1 MGRERD
7 SGVSVIVPARNVAAV
22 VPAQLEALADQT
34 YTGPMEIIIADNGST
49 DGTRAIIEA
58 WSKRDPRVRLIDASD
73 GRGANVARNAGAHSA
88 TGQLLLFCDAD
99 DVVHPDWVAA
109 MAAAAAA
116 GEVLGGRLDD
126 EPLNDAKVRSWRQVG
141 TQDGLPIF
149 AGFLPFAMTAN
160 MAVHRS
166 VFHDLG
172 GFDES
177 YPHGCDDVDFC
188 WRAQLEGFRLS
199 YVPDAIVFYR
209 LRTRLRSLARQ
220 SYDYG
225 RWTPALYRRFR
236 EHGMPRS
243 GARQGLSAWRA
254 LFRSAP
260 RMWRHRA
267 GRGIWAAMAA
277 RRAGRLVGSARER
290 TLYL

>member
-1 MGRERD
+1 MRRERD
-7 SGVSVIVPARNVAAV
+7 SGVSVV
-22 VPAQLEALADQT
+22 VPALNAAAVIRDQLEALTAQSH
-34 YTGPMEIIIADNGST
+34 TGPMEIIIADNGSA
-49 DGTRAIIEA
+49 DGTRSIVQA
-58 WSKRDPRVRLIDASD
+58 WSKRDPRVRLIDANR

-88 TGQLLLFCDAD
+88 IGQLLLFCDAD

-109 MAAAAAA
+109 MAAAAGV

-126 EPLNDAKVRSWRQVG
+126 ELLNDATVRSWRQVG
-141 TQDGLPIF
+141 AHNRLPIF
-149 AGFLPFAMTAN
+149 ADFLPFAMTAN
-160 MAVHRS
+160 MAVHSS

-209 LRTRLRSLARQ
+209 LRTQLRSLVRQ

-225 RWTPALYRRFR
+225 RWTPALFRRFG

-243 GARQGLSAWRA
+243 GARQGLGAWRA
-254 LFRSAP
+254 LVRSAP
-260 RMWRHRA
+260 RMWRHR
-267 GRGIWAAMAA
+267 GERGVWAAMAA
-277 RRAGRLVGSARER
+277 RRVGRLVGSARER